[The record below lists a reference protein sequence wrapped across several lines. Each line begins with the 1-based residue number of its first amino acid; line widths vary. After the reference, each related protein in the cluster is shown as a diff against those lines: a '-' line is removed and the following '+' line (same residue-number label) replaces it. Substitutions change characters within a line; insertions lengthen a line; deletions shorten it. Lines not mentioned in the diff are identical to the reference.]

1 MWNVYNFKSI
11 KECAILTSLFLNCI
25 LNVLVLNCYNEWLLF
40 IIRNLEDN
48 YVSIPYVS
56 FYHIYQELELYSL
69 LYEPY

>member
-1 MWNVYNFKSI
+1 MYI
-11 KECAILTSLFLNCI
+11 KCTRY
-25 LNVLVLNCYNEWLLF
+25 LNCYNEWLLF

-69 LYEPY
+69 LNIIIKWMCYYIHKLFL